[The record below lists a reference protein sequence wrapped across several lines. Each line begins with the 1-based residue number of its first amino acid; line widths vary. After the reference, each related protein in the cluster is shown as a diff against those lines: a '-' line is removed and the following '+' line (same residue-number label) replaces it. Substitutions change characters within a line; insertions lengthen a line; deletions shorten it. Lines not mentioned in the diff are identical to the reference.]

1 VFDTTR
7 FSTQSLISAPQSR
20 PLVRDRGTVEEGF
33 DTATDASYIPS
44 YLKVFLLSIQAIIEE
59 SIT

>member
-7 FSTQSLISAPQSR
+7 FSTQSLISAPHQR

-33 DTATDASYIPS
+33 DTATDASYIVS
-44 YLKVFLLSIQAIIEE
+44 YLKAFSLSIRVIIREN
-59 SIT
+59 IT